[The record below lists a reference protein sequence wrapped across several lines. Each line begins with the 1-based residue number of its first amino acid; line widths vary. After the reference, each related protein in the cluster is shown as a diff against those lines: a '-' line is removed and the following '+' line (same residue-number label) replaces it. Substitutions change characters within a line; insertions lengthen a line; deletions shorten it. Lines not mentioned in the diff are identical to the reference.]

1 MGQQLS
7 KQTAKGGGVLRLM
20 LIFFFSAKGRK
31 MEEQMKEELAS
42 GSKEV
47 GSNVMKMVVSQ
58 PRKKKCR
65 GRGQLPVKMRQLI
78 SKSRGK

>member
-7 KQTAKGGGVLRLM
+7 KQMAKGGGVLRLM
-20 LIFFFSAKGRK
+20 LIFFSAKGRK
-31 MEEQMKEELAS
+31 MEEQMKEELAY